1 MTPYEKFKSTIN
13 LNANSIQIQ
22 NKKPNLNECL
32 SYGSIVNYSRY
43 ALCFL
48 CASVYTGT
56 KTVDIFPSRLF
67 RSNKHRYFAITKS
80 LRINNNKSL
89 ALALAD
95 IVLNRPDTAVPYQP
109 TVFSIIN
116 VGIQSSTLQ
125 RV

>member
-32 SYGSIVNYSRY
+32 SYGSIVNYLDMLS
-43 ALCFL
+43 
-48 CASVYTGT
+48 ASVYTGT

-67 RSNKHRYFAITKS
+67 RSNKHRYFAISKS

-89 ALALAD
+89 ALAW
-95 IVLNRPDTAVPYQP
+95 Q
-109 TVFSIIN
+109 
-116 VGIQSSTLQ
+116 TLS
-125 RV
+125 